1 MGLLLPAGP
10 GCPEAGLTLE
20 LVIRNQYITVSK
32 MRTVLQACIPSSQ
45 RLRREVREFKANLG
59 YIVPG

>member
-10 GCPEAGLTLE
+10 GCPEAGLILE
-20 LVIRNQYITVSK
+20 LVIRSQYITVSK
-32 MRTVLQACIPSSQ
+32 MRTVLQACVSSSQ
-45 RLRREVREFKANLG
+45 RLRREVHEFKANLG